1 MITGILGFYVYGVI
15 AVNPPAYRHWN
26 STSGFWDRDENG
38 TALTYPYEPAGKAT
52 IWMLHLFVLIWMP
65 IFFVKSFY
73 KGKSVSICF
82 VSHFIR
88 R

>member
-1 MITGILGFYVYGVI
+1 MITGILGFYVYDVI

-52 IWMLHLFVLIWMP
+52 IWMLHLFVLTWKP
-65 IFFVKSFY
+65 VFFVKSFY
-73 KGKSVSICF
+73 KGNSGSV
-82 VSHFIR
+82 
-88 R
+88 